1 MSDESITGLLLRA
14 HAQVAAQAH
23 GEEYIH
29 KNISAKCCYE
39 NALQSIHSAI
49 QSVAMAQA
57 HVYTERKD
65 ERVSYESISSEG

>member
-1 MSDESITGLLLRA
+1 MSQDESIMGLLLRA

-39 NALQSIHSAI
+39 NAMQSIHSAI
-49 QSVAMAQA
+49 NSVSMALIHA
-57 HVYTERKD
+57 HGQKERK
-65 ERVSYESISSEG
+65 EK

>member
-1 MSDESITGLLLRA
+1 MSQDESIMGLLLRA

-29 KNISAKCCYE
+29 HNISAKCCYE

-49 QSVAMAQA
+49 NSVSMAQV
-57 HVYTERKD
+57 HVYGQEERK
-65 ERVSYESISSEG
+65 ESK